1 MKVCLIV
8 TGGRLDLA
16 FARSFLEKEKFY
28 KVIAVDGG
36 LESVKALG
44 ITPDYVVGDFDTV
57 DKEVLEEFRKVPY
70 IVWESHRPEKNETD
84 TELARNRALTL
95 ACDRIVFIGATGGRM
110 DHMLGNI
117 HLLYGCM
124 EREVEAWIVDAWNK
138 IYLVDQNRI
147 FVRDQLWGRYV
158 SFLPY
163 TESVTGITLKG
174 FKYPLDKKNI
184 RRGEEAGLC
193 ISNEVENE
201 VGILEFEEGVLVCV
215 EARD

>member
-95 ACDRIVFIGATGGRM
+95 ACDRIVFMGATGGRM

-138 IYLVDQNRI
+138 VYLVDQNRI

-193 ISNEVENE
+193 ISNEVESE

>member
-70 IVWESHRPEKNETD
+70 IVWESHRPEDKSSKKRLD
-84 TELARNRALTL
+84 YR
-95 ACDRIVFIGATGGRM
+95 C
-110 DHMLGNI
+110 H
-117 HLLYGCM
+117 
-124 EREVEAWIVDAWNK
+124 
-138 IYLVDQNRI
+138 
-147 FVRDQLWGRYV
+147 QL
-158 SFLPY
+158 
-163 TESVTGITLKG
+163 
-174 FKYPLDKKNI
+174 
-184 RRGEEAGLC
+184 
-193 ISNEVENE
+193 
-201 VGILEFEEGVLVCV
+201 
-215 EARD
+215 

>member
-95 ACDRIVFIGATGGRM
+95 ACDRIVFMGATGGRM

-163 TESVTGITLKG
+163 TESVTGSTLKG

>member
-95 ACDRIVFIGATGGRM
+95 ACDRIVFMGATGGRM

-184 RRGEEAGLC
+184 RSGDRK
-193 ISNEVENE
+193 SV
-201 VGILEFEEGVLVCV
+201 V
-215 EARD
+215 

>member
-95 ACDRIVFIGATGGRM
+95 ACDRIVFMGATGGRM

-201 VGILEFEEGVLVCV
+201 VGIWDCEDGVLVCV